1 MKRSIK
7 LVVILVLTVCS
18 YGYGQDSI
26 VLSIEQAR
34 AADSLLTALEECEE
48 SAKELNN
55 ALTLYRDQVHVYRAK
70 DILWEQKDAQYLES
84 QRIQIETLKVSEAE
98 IKSLKRKNRH
108 LKFTLIGMG
117 IAATGATVGL
127 IYMAFN

>member
-1 MKRSIK
+1 M
-7 LVVILVLTVCS
+7 
-18 YGYGQDSI
+18 
-26 VLSIEQAR
+26 LSVEQAR

-55 ALTLYRDQVHVYRAK
+55 ALTFYRDQVDKYAAK
-70 DILWEQKDAQYLES
+70 DTLWQHKDVQYLES

-117 IAATGATVGL
+117 VAATGATVGL

>member
-1 MKRSIK
+1 MK
-7 LVVILVLTVCS
+7 LVAILVLTVCS

-26 VLSIEQAR
+26 VLSVEQAR

-70 DILWEQKDAQYLES
+70 DILWEQKDSQYLES
-84 QRIQIETLKVSEAE
+84 QRIQIETLKVSEDE
-98 IKSLKRKNRH
+98 IKDLKRKNRR
-108 LKFTLIGMG
+108 LKFTIAGIGLV
-117 IAATGATVGL
+117 ATGVSVGAL
-127 IYMAFN
+127 YVAFK